1 MNLRKIGL
9 FCLILALCLS
19 MAACSGSLFRNYGRI
34 NPNGEVTQ
42 AFEGYRVNSEF
53 RYYVS
58 GPHHYP
64 NALMGL
70 HRDYRLDPATLW
82 REVPGMTTAMMKE
95 IVDDMKTKASNHGM
109 FQYGFEMSDNQG
121 RPVGVW
127 YSILTART
135 YLRTN
140 EDGTL
145 RIDTPALDVYQDMK
159 GDTPVEDSGK

>member
-1 MNLRKIGL
+1 MNGRRSGC
-9 FCLILALCLS
+9 FYLILMLCLS
-19 MAACSGSLFRNYGRI
+19 VAACSGSLFRNYGGI

-58 GPHHYP
+58 GAHHYP

-70 HRDYRLDPATLW
+70 NKECRLDPSTLW
-82 REVPGMTTAMMKE
+82 REVPGMTTAKMKE
-95 IVDDMKTKASNHGM
+95 IVDNMKTKAFQRRL
-109 FQYGFEMSDNQG
+109 FQYGFEMSDNKG

-127 YSILTART
+127 YSVLAART
-135 YLRTN
+135 FLRMN

-145 RIDTPALDVYQDMK
+145 RIDTPPLDVYDDLK
-159 GDTPVEDSGK
+159 GDTPVETSK